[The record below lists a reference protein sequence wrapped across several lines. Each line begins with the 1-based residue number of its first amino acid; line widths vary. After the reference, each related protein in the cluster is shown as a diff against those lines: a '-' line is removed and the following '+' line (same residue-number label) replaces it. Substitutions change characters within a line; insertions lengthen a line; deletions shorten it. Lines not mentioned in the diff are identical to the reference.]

1 MLKAMAVGI
10 LALGFSAGPLA
21 ARGVL
26 DEAVGW
32 RDCPTRGAVSASVTP
47 SADLNLGGA
56 EKAVPQV
63 VLRSGLRQARGKVGA
78 ISAAELSKV
87 PAASEARSVEA
98 TKRTTLRSGIRPGS
112 AKGKAS
118 WLGRGLEPTG
128 TAVGAAPLE
137 RAAKRGAIRSGARC
151 GGARVTAATNFAP
164 AAGV

>member
-10 LALGFSAGPLA
+10 LVLGFSAGPLA

-26 DEAVGW
+26 DETERW
-32 RDCPTRGAVSASVTP
+32 RDCPTRGAVSESVTP
-47 SADLNLGGA
+47 PADLNLGGA
-56 EKAVPQV
+56 GKAVPQV

-78 ISAAELSKV
+78 VSAAELSRV
-87 PAASEARSVEA
+87 PTTSEARSVEA
-98 TKRTTLRSGIRPGS
+98 TKRAALRSGIRPGS

-118 WLGRGLEPTG
+118 WLARGSEPTG
-128 TAVGAAPLE
+128 TGVGAAPSE

-151 GGARVTAATNFAP
+151 GGARVTAATKFAP